1 VLTAEEERLHDQML
15 KLQLAGNDLVVNPL
29 VRRVEAA
36 RVARHRN
43 QPGLALHLVYA
54 LGVGEIVGDRDLDLD
69 VLAGAH
75 HLLRL
80 LRMDLRRRRDDRGID
95 TGLRERLV
103 EIRGPV
109 RNTVLLRDRFG
120 GLGAAS
126 READDL
132 DAVDVL
138 QSVEMLSPE
147 CSLPDDDYFHLTFLR
162 IAEWLEADPARTRAR
177 FRLPNEAT

>member
-1 VLTAEEERLHDQML
+1 
-15 KLQLAGNDLVVNPL
+15 
-29 VRRVEAA
+29 
-36 RVARHRN
+36 RN
-43 QPGLALHLVYA
+43 
-54 LGVGEIVGDRDLDLD
+54 LDLD
-69 VLAGAH
+69 VLAGTH
-75 HLLRL
+75 DLLRL
-80 LRMDLRRRRDDRGID
+80 LRMDLRWRRDDRGID
-95 TGLRERLV
+95 AGLRERLV

-109 RNTVLLRDRFG
+109 RNTVLLRNRFG

-147 CSLPDDDYFHLTFLR
+147 CSLPDDDYFHWTFLR

-177 FRLPNEAT
+177 FRLPNEATFSLHGRGRPRSGSIVYHELYCNCARSPQPQPAADPPA